1 MGSGDWFKKIINKK
15 KLKDEKPK
23 KVKELE
29 SEKPKGDKEE
39 LQSQIESIK
48 SPQDVLARKQKV
60 PEIITEDIA
69 ATRIQTAFRA
79 YMAKKTF
86 RNLKGISKLQALIQG
101 HSAKRQA
108 SSTLSYLH
116 SWSKMQGQIRS
127 RRIHMVTEGR
137 LRQKKLENQ
146 LKLEAKLQGLEVEWS
161 GGSETMEEVLAK
173 IHQREE
179 AAVKRE
185 RAMAYAFSHQWRA
198 NSSPHFGG
206 SNQELGK
213 TNWGWSWL
221 DRWIAAQPWE
231 SRVPVHSSPK
241 KPFSQHASKSGK
253 NINSSK
259 TTKTPTPVKS
269 NSPNGKGAAVKP
281 RKLSFEATERVI
293 SQKGSKKVDETE
305 ANKSLVTTVDM
316 IQR

>member
-15 KLKDEKPK
+15 KLKDEKSK

-29 SEKPKGDKEE
+29 TDKPNGNKEDQ
-39 LQSQIESIK
+39 LAQIESIK
-48 SPQDVLARKQKV
+48 SPKDVLARKQMV
-60 PEIITEDIA
+60 PDMLTEGIA
-69 ATRIQTAFRA
+69 ATRIQAAFRA

-86 RNLKGISKLQALIQG
+86 RNLKGITKLHALIQG

-108 SSTLSYLH
+108 LSTLSYLH
-116 SWSKMQGQIRS
+116 SWSKIQGQIRS

-146 LKLEAKLQGLEVEWS
+146 LKLEAKLQDLEVEWS
-161 GGSETMEEVLAK
+161 GGSATMEEVLAK

-198 NSSPHFGG
+198 NSNPHFGG

-213 TNWGWSWL
+213 TNWGWSWM

-241 KPFSQHASKSGK
+241 KPFTQQASKTGK
-253 NINSSK
+253 NKNIPK
-259 TTKTPTPVKS
+259 TKAPTPVKS
-269 NSPNGKGAAVKP
+269 NSPNGKGAVKP
-281 RKLSFEATERVI
+281 RKLSFEAAERVI
-293 SQKGSKKVDETE
+293 PQKESKKVEDAGAKKPLETPID
-305 ANKSLVTTVDM
+305 T